1 MSLRGLVLALL
12 LANLGFWAWSQ
23 AWLRDLG
30 LPPPG
35 VLTEPERLARQV
47 RPEALLIAPP
57 AAAPSATENAEP
69 AVRPA
74 LVPTPVP
81 APVAA
86 APTLGEAPA
95 EPAPEGVCLL
105 IGPFDARQAEA
116 LRSGAAAVLPPD
128 RWRMDESQLPSRWM
142 VYVGPLADAAALASK
157 RAELRELGVDLD
169 RPGAAFEPGLS
180 LGRFG
185 SQEAAERAL
194 VELGRKGVRTARVV
208 PERPDTPVFTLRL
221 LRVDAALR
229 SQLAALPLLGRE
241 PRPCE

>member
-1 MSLRGLVLALL
+1 MNLRGLVLALL

-23 AWLRDLG
+23 GWLRDLG

-47 RPEALLIAPP
+47 HPEFLSIAPP
-57 AAAPSATENAEP
+57 VAAPGAGAS
-69 AVRPA
+69 AVRSA
-74 LVPTPVP
+74 SAARVP
-81 APVAA
+81 A
-86 APTLGEAPA
+86 TNEALA

-157 RAELRELGVDLD
+157 RAELRERGVDID
-169 RPGAAFEPGLS
+169 RPGTAFEPGLS

-194 VELGRKGVRTARVV
+194 MELGRKGVRTARVV

-221 LRVDAALR
+221 PRVDATLR
-229 SQLAALPLLGRE
+229 SQLAALPLVGRE